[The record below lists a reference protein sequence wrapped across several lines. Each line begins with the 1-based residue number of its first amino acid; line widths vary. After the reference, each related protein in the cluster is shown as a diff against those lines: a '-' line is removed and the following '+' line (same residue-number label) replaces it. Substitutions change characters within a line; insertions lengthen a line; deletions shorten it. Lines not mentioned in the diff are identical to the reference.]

1 MSKRPG
7 RVTEGEERERP
18 HTHLRRAGARD
29 RERERK
35 RERER
40 RERRERGPTH
50 TYEEQHVEAS
60 RARDGGVERP
70 QAVGGHEEQAA
81 LLPPQIVQLS

>member
-1 MSKRPG
+1 LISR
-7 RVTEGEERERP
+7 RQVHRALNEAAHVRHV
-18 HTHLRRAGARD
+18 HTY
-29 RERERK
+29 
-35 RERER
+35 
-40 RERRERGPTH
+40 